1 MEEGLR
7 MTEPTLNPAHFQAPP
22 QIDTLQKAGLGLGVI
37 GLIGLA
43 IGFVGDH
50 AQFYKS
56 YLLAYVFVLGIP
68 LGGLTLLM
76 VHHMSGGRWSLVLR
90 RTFEASARTI
100 PLMAVL
106 FLPVILGMHDLY
118 EWSHADVVA
127 RDPILLHKAAYL
139 NQSGFIVR
147 AIAYFVIWS
156 TLALLLARWSAQQD
170 TEEFPLDRFNKI
182 SGPGILIMGLTV
194 TFASVDW
201 VMSLDPHWFS
211 TIFGLWFLMGMALTA
226 LSFSIVVAALLHNN
240 GHVAKALSTDR
251 FHDYGTLLYAF
262 IMLWAYLS
270 YSQFLIVWSANLPEE
285 IPYYLRRF
293 GDGWQSVTLVLV
305 AGHFVLPWL
314 LLLFRST
321 KRITRRLVAVAC
333 LMLVMRFLDVF
344 WLVAPWVKQG
354 ALGVHW
360 MDIAALLAV
369 LGLWVG
375 AFCYLLKGRAVLPV
389 GDPYLPEALAD
400 GH

>member
-1 MEEGLR
+1 
-7 MTEPTLNPAHFQAPP
+7 MTEPNLNPELFQAPP
-22 QIDTLQKAGLGLGVI
+22 QIDTFQRVGLGLGLI

-43 IGFVGDH
+43 VGFASDP
-50 AQFYKS
+50 AQFYRS
-56 YLLAYVFVLGIP
+56 YLLGSVFVLGVPIGS
-68 LGGLTLLM
+68 LALLM
-76 VHHMSGGRWSLVLR
+76 IHHLSGGRWSLVLR

-100 PLMAVL
+100 PLMALL
-106 FLPVILGMHDLY
+106 FVPIVFGIHDLY

-127 RDPILLHKAAYL
+127 NDPIIRHKVAYL
-139 NQSGFIVR
+139 NQSGFIIR
-147 AIAYFVIWS
+147 AVLYFALWS
-156 TLALLLARWSAQQD
+156 GMALLLARWSAQQD
-170 TEEFPLDRFNKI
+170 TEPFPLDRFNKV
-182 SGPGILIMGLTV
+182 SGPGVLLLGLSV

-211 TIFGLWFLMGMALTA
+211 TLFGLWFLVGMALTA
-226 LSFSIVVAALLHNN
+226 LAFSIVVASLLHNN
-240 GHVAKALSTDR
+240 GHMARALSTDR

-270 YSQFLIVWSANLPEE
+270 YSQFLIIWSANLPEE
-285 IPYYLRRF
+285 IPFYLRRF
-293 GDGWQSVTLVLV
+293 GDGWQGMILVII

-321 KRITRRLVAVAC
+321 KRNMSRLVGVAAF
-333 LMLVMRFLDVF
+333 MLVMRFLDVF

-354 ALGVHW
+354 AIGVHW
-360 MDIAALLAV
+360 MDVAAV
-369 LGLWVG
+369 LGVFGLYVG
-375 AFCYLLKGRAVLPV
+375 AFCHLLKGRALLPV

>member
-1 MEEGLR
+1 
-7 MTEPTLNPAHFQAPP
+7 MTEPNLNPELFQAPP
-22 QIDTLQKAGLGLGVI
+22 QIDTLQKVGFGVGLLGIVALAVGFAGNPE
-37 GLIGLA
+37 
-43 IGFVGDH
+43 
-50 AQFYKS
+50 QFYKS

-68 LGGLTLLM
+68 IGSLALLM
-76 VHHMSGGRWSLVLR
+76 VHHLSGGRWSLALR

-106 FLPVILGMHDLY
+106 FLPVILGIHHLY
-118 EWSHADVVA
+118 EWSHLDVVA
-127 RDPILLHKAAYL
+127 NDPILRHKAPYL

-147 AIAYFVIWS
+147 AVAYFAIWS
-156 TLALLLARWSAQQD
+156 GLALMLARWSAQQD
-170 TEEFPLDRFNKI
+170 TQSFPLDRFNKI
-182 SGPGILIMGLTV
+182 AGPGVLILGLTV

-211 TIFGLWFLMGMALTA
+211 TLFGLWFLVGMALTA
-226 LSFSIVVAALLHNN
+226 LAFSIVVASLIHNN
-240 GHVAKALSTDR
+240 VHVAKALSTDR

-270 YSQFLIVWSANLPEE
+270 YSQFLIIWSANLPEE

-293 GDGWQSVTLVLV
+293 GNGWQGITLVIV

-321 KRITRRLVAVAC
+321 KRMRGRLVAVASF
-333 LMLVMRFLDVF
+333 MLVMRFLDVF
-344 WLVAPWVKQG
+344 WLIAPWVKQG
-354 ALGVHW
+354 AFGVHW
-360 MDIAALLAV
+360 MDIAATLGV

-375 AFCYLLKGRAVLPV
+375 AFCYLLKGRALLPV

>member
-1 MEEGLR
+1 
-7 MTEPTLNPAHFQAPP
+7 MTERHLNPGDFQAPP
-22 QIDTLQKAGLGLGVI
+22 QIDTLQKVGFGLGLL
-37 GLIGLA
+37 GLIGLVA
-43 IGFVGDH
+43 GFATDH

-56 YLLAYVFVLGIP
+56 YLLGYIFVLGIP
-68 LGGLTLLM
+68 VGCLTLLM
-76 VHHMSGGRWSLVLR
+76 IHHLSGGRWSLVLR
-90 RTFEASARTI
+90 RTFEAASRTI

-106 FLPVILGMHDLY
+106 FVPVILGIHDLY

-127 RDPILLHKAAYL
+127 RDPLISHKAAYL
-139 NQSGFIVR
+139 NPTGFIVR
-147 AIAYFVIWS
+147 AIGYFVVWS
-156 TLALLLARWSAQQD
+156 VMALLLSRWSVQQD
-170 TEEFPLDRFNKI
+170 TQEFPLDKFNKI
-182 SGPGILIMGLTV
+182 SGPGVLIMGLTV

-211 TIFGLWFLMGMALTA
+211 TLFGLWFLMGMALTA
-226 LSFSIVVAALLHNN
+226 LAFCIVVASLLHNN
-240 GHVAKALSTDR
+240 ANMAKALSADR

-270 YSQFLIVWSANLPEE
+270 YSQFLIIWSANLPEE

-293 GDGWQSVTLVLV
+293 GNGWQGVTLLIV

-321 KRITRRLVAVAC
+321 KRITKRLVAVAS

-344 WLVAPWVKQG
+344 WLIAPWVKQG
-354 ALGVHW
+354 AFGVHW
-360 MDIAALLAV
+360 MDVAAVLGV

-375 AFCYLLKGRAVLPV
+375 AFCYFLKGRALLPV